1 MSFRLSNFIRPEIK
15 SAAPKPTALPAEPEP
30 TPEIEAKSG
39 ISDPEPW
46 LIELFGAQPSA
57 SGIHVAPH
65 KAIRCAPVRAAVATI
80 SENIA
85 SLPVH
90 VYRRGPDGARERA
103 NNHPVE
109 RLLSGAVNDFTA
121 SSTFR
126 ELMTAD
132 ALLQHGAFAFIG
144 RSSDGRPIEISQL
157 PAQAVTIETDTF
169 AGPTYKVVDDAG
181 NRNVVSRENILHLP
195 SPSLSGKGLV
205 HDGRDIIGLALILE
219 HHASKLFK
227 NGTKLSG
234 ILSLKNNM
242 TADAIMKAQTAWQ
255 LAHGG
260 DNVGG
265 TAVVPTDVTW
275 QSLVMSSVDAQFL
288 ELRAFAIDEVARLFN
303 ISPIFLQSLQKATWS
318 NSEQAKEFLLS
329 VTLLPWIRR
338 WEAALTLKLLTQWER
353 EAGFYIEFKT
363 EGFVHADYK
372 ARTEGINKLIA
383 SRVINPNEAR
393 AMLNLPPYEGGDKF
407 INPNVTPGAPDA
419 AG

>member
-1 MSFRLSNFIRPEIK
+1 LNLL
-15 SAAPKPTALPAEPEP
+15 PTFKRRQPEPEP
-30 TPEIEAKSG
+30 EPEAKSATPA
-39 ISDPEPW
+39 PEPTLETKSGIAAPEDW

-90 VYRRGPDGARERA
+90 VYRRGPDGARDRA
-103 NNHPVE
+103 TNHPVE

-157 PAQAVTIETDTF
+157 PAPAVTIETDTF
-169 AGPTYKVVDDAG
+169 SGPTYKVADEAG
-181 NRNVVSRENILHLP
+181 NRNVVPRENILHLP

-205 HDGRDIIGLALILE
+205 HDGRDVIGLALILE
-219 HHASKLFK
+219 HHASKLFA
-227 NGTKLSG
+227 NGARPSG
-234 ILSLKNNM
+234 ILSLKSNI
-242 TADAIMKAQTAWQ
+242 TADAMLKAKTSWDN
-255 LAHGG
+255 AHGG
-260 DNVGG
+260 DKAGG
-265 TAVVPTDVTW
+265 TAVIPNDAAW

-288 ELRAFAIDEVARLFN
+288 ELRNFAIDEVARLFN

-338 WEAALTLKLLTQWER
+338 WEAALTLKLLTEEER
-353 EAGFYIEFKT
+353 AAGFYIEFKT

-393 AMLNLPPYEGGDKF
+393 AMLNLPPYEGGDQF
-407 INPNVTPGAPDA
+407 INPNVTPGAA
-419 AG
+419 L

>member
-1 MSFRLSNFIRPEIK
+1 MNLL
-15 SAAPKPTALPAEPEP
+15 PTFKRRQPEPEP
-30 TPEIEAKSG
+30 EPEAKSATPA
-39 ISDPEPW
+39 PEPTLETKSGIAAPEDW

-90 VYRRGPDGARERA
+90 VYRRGPDGARDRA
-103 NNHPVE
+103 TNHPVE

-157 PAQAVTIETDTF
+157 PAPAVTIETDTF
-169 AGPTYKVVDDAG
+169 SGPTYKVADEAG
-181 NRNVVSRENILHLP
+181 NRNVVPRENILHLP

-205 HDGRDIIGLALILE
+205 HDGRDVIGLALILE
-219 HHASKLFK
+219 HHASKLFA
-227 NGTKLSG
+227 NGARPSG
-234 ILSLKNNM
+234 ILSLKSNI
-242 TADAIMKAQTAWQ
+242 TADAMLKAKTSWDN
-255 LAHGG
+255 AHGG
-260 DNVGG
+260 DKAGG
-265 TAVVPTDVTW
+265 TAVIPNDAAW

-288 ELRAFAIDEVARLFN
+288 ELRNFAIDEVARLFN

-338 WEAALTLKLLTQWER
+338 WEAALTLKLLTEEER
-353 EAGFYIEFKT
+353 AAGFYIEFKT

-393 AMLNLPPYEGGDKF
+393 AMLNLPPYEGGDQF
-407 INPNVTPGAPDA
+407 INPNVTPGAA
-419 AG
+419 L